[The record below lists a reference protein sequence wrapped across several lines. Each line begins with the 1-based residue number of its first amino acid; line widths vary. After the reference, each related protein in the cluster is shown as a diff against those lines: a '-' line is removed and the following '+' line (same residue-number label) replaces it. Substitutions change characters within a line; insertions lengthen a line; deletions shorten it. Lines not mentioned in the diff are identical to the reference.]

1 METKDCSEAITSNVR
16 AGAILDTWSNDPW
29 ANGIQIEQIEDMQK
43 LFVQTKNSLYEI
55 TVIDRWSGEILVR
68 GGQFF
73 PELTP
78 AQLAGATLWGSFLK
92 MRGIYVGFAMEINAG
107 DQRFLTTRVREIA
120 VEKPDANYEL
130 LFH

>member
-1 METKDCSEAITSNVR
+1 METKDSSEAITSSVS
-16 AGAILDTWSNDPW
+16 AGAILDTWLNDPW
-29 ANGIQIEQIEDMQK
+29 TNGVQIEQMEDMQR
-43 LFVQTKNSLYEI
+43 LYVQTKNSLYEI

-68 GGQFF
+68 GGQLF

-92 MRGIYVGFAMEINAG
+92 MRGIYVGFAMEVNAG

-120 VEKPDANYEL
+120 VESPDAHDEL
-130 LFH
+130 LFY

>member
-1 METKDCSEAITSNVR
+1 METKDSSEAITSNVR

-55 TVIDRWSGEILVR
+55 TVIDRWSGKILVR

>member
-1 METKDCSEAITSNVR
+1 METKDSSEAITSNVR

>member
-1 METKDCSEAITSNVR
+1 V
-16 AGAILDTWSNDPW
+16 
-29 ANGIQIEQIEDMQK
+29 QIEQMEDMQK

-68 GGQFF
+68 GGEFF

>member
-1 METKDCSEAITSNVR
+1 METKDSSETITSSVP
-16 AGAILDTWSNDPW
+16 AGAHLDTWSNAPW
-29 ANGIQIEQIEDMQK
+29 TNGVQIEQLEDMQK
-43 LFVQTKNSLYEI
+43 LYVRTKNSLYEI

-68 GGQFF
+68 GGQLF

-78 AQLAGATLWGSFLK
+78 ARLSGATLWGSFLK
-92 MRGIYVGFAMEINAG
+92 LRGIYVGFAMEINAYH
-107 DQRFLTTRVREIA
+107 QRFLTTRVREIA

>member
-1 METKDCSEAITSNVR
+1 METKASTEATTSSVP
-16 AGAILDTWSNDPW
+16 AGAILDTWSNGTW
-29 ANGIQIEQIEDMQK
+29 TNGVQIEQMEDMQR
-43 LFVQTKNSLYEI
+43 LYVQTKNSLYEI

-68 GGQFF
+68 GGQLF

-92 MRGIYVGFAMEINAG
+92 MQGIYVGFAMEINAG

>member
-1 METKDCSEAITSNVR
+1 METKDSSEAITSSVH
-16 AGAILDTWSNDPW
+16 AGAILETWSNDPW
-29 ANGIQIEQIEDMQK
+29 TNGVQIEQMEDMQK

-68 GGQFF
+68 GGQLF

-92 MRGIYVGFAMEINAG
+92 MRGIYVGFGMEINAG
-107 DQRFLTTRVREIA
+107 DQRFLTTRVRQIA
-120 VEKPDANYEL
+120 VEAPPTGK
-130 LFH
+130 